1 MAPPSRTS
9 ARCSWQSSARS
20 SSGSCCA
27 RSKGPTVADAAG
39 DAPLAGEVVQ
49 ICRDVLGGSLIGA
62 YLHGSAV
69 LGGLTPTS
77 DLDVLAVIDRPTT
90 AEERRSIVDRLLEI
104 SGARAKRGPARPVEL
119 TVVQQS
125 QVRPWKPS
133 PIVELVYGEWLRD
146 TFSRGEIPEAGP
158 MPDLAPEIVLALK
171 GNRAL
176 AGPPPAEVLDP
187 VPLPDL

>member
-39 DAPLAGEVVQ
+39 DEPLAGEVVQ

-77 DLDVLAVIDRPTT
+77 DLDVLAVIDRP
-90 AEERRSIVDRLLEI
+90 LEI